1 MDTTLTTYFVTV
13 TGEADFTYEYVDA
26 PSADAA
32 VDEALRMFPWAK
44 FADGAY
50 TVEAS
55 DANDEEVVVCEVAV
69 AGATATRKG

>member
-13 TGEADFTYEYVDA
+13 TGERHFTCEYVDA

-32 VDEALRMFPWAK
+32 ADEALRMFPWAK

-55 DANDEEVVVCEVAV
+55 DADDEDVVACEVVV